1 MKLNSHFILIALM
14 TPILIIGQIKT
25 AQTQVNVTIAQAQ
38 SITITQPSVDIQLT
52 QMAHYISGNTS
63 SVQTN
68 HINVGSTTNYQVSV
82 KAESDFLS
90 FNGSNST
97 IPVNTIALQ
106 TTMGSDLTGSNTPA
120 SATTIITPSVTL
132 GSADTIVIKNAV
144 AEGARGYNVTYAIPA
159 TKTIYYLN
167 KPTGTYTATVIYTLA
182 SQ

>member
-1 MKLNSHFILIALM
+1 MKLKSHFILVVLM
-14 TPILIIGQIKT
+14 MPIVIIGQVKT

-38 SITITQPSVDIQLT
+38 SITITQSAVDIQLT
-52 QMAHYISGNTS
+52 QMAHYISGNS
-63 SVQTN
+63 SAVQTN

-90 FNGSNST
+90 FNGSSST

-132 GSADTIVIKNAV
+132 GSTDTIVIKNAV

-159 TKTIYYLN
+159 TKTSFYLN
-167 KPTGTYTATVIYTLA
+167 KPIGTYTATVIYTLA